1 MWRWKV
7 WSAGDAKLFALFSF
21 LLPLKFYS
29 NTYLSYFPSFALLLN
44 IFTIALFVFL
54 IMLIW
59 NFVLYVLKREKRVLT
74 KDERNIRNKKV
85 KENIFSF
92 LKEVLNLLV
101 IFFVVVNFFG
111 IVLDSS
117 AGKNLSY
124 FFTTVLNLEKWTLF
138 IIILAAFIFLMR
150 FLQKIKKVFYW
161 AAIILLIWLFYKWF
175 VFSQSPLLAIKPM
188 LGTTAIIIFG
198 GFIFRKMF
206 DWYINKKEIR
216 EIRIEELEA
225 GMRLTDETINDL
237 KAGDKK
243 LFEKSIGNIYSDGLT
258 KAQVV
263 SLKKIIEG
271 GKALKLKVYKSS
283 PFAIWMFIGL
293 IVTIVFRGSVI
304 QPFLK

>member
-1 MWRWKV
+1 
-7 WSAGDAKLFALFSF
+7 
-21 LLPLKFYS
+21 
-29 NTYLSYFPSFALLLN
+29 
-44 IFTIALFVFL
+44 
-54 IMLIW
+54 MLIW

-175 VFSQSPLLAIKPM
+175 VFSQSPLSAIKPM

-206 DWYINKKEIR
+206 DWYVNKKEIR